1 MSGKH
6 AAGGQN
12 EHTEANRRHWDEVVP
27 VHADSDF
34 YDVASFKAGETKLK
48 PVELE
53 ELGDVRGK
61 SLLHLQCHFGM
72 DTLSWAREGAIV
84 TGMDFSERAIEA
96 ARALAAETGIDAR
109 FLVSDVY
116 ALPENL
122 QGQFDIVFTSYGVKA
137 WLPDIKRW
145 AQVAAHFVRPGGTF
159 YIVEFHPFAG
169 VFDDAADVTDLRVR
183 YPYFPTEEPMRFDGG
198 DTYAAASAAVEHRTT
213 YEWPH
218 TLGDIVTGLIDA
230 GLRIEFLHEFPY
242 ASYPVHP
249 LTEVVPD
256 GKVRL
261 KKHDGCVPLLFSIMA
276 TKPLAGP
283 R

>member
-1 MSGKH
+1 MSGRH
-6 AAGGQN
+6 TGDPWN
-12 EHTEANRRHWDEVVP
+12 EQTQANRRHWDEIVP
-27 VHADSDF
+27 IHLSSEF
-34 YDVASFKAGETKLK
+34 YDVAGFKAGRTSLK
-48 PVELE
+48 SVELE

-72 DTLSWAREGAIV
+72 DTLSWAREGATV
-84 TGMDFSERAIEA
+84 TGVDFSEQAVET
-96 ARALAAETGIDAR
+96 ARALSSETGIGAR
-109 FLVSDVY
+109 FLVSDIY

-169 VFDDAADVTDLRVR
+169 VFDDAPDVTDLRVH
-183 YPYFPTEEPMRFDGG
+183 YPYFHSGEPLRFDGG
-198 DTYAAASAAVEHRTT
+198 DTYAAASAAVQHPTT

-218 TLGDIVTGLIDA
+218 TLGDIVTALIDA
-230 GLRIEFLHEFPY
+230 GLRIEFLHEFPFMTY
-242 ASYPVHP
+242 QHQPF
-249 LTEVVPD
+249 TEVVAD

-261 KKHDGCVPLLFSIMA
+261 KYHDGCVPLLFSIMA
-276 TKPLAGP
+276 TKPLGQL